1 MYKKILLPLDLH
13 EESSWRSALPAVLE
27 LCTAF
32 GAELH
37 VLTVF
42 PDLPIGMYRLHLPD
56 DTEHHLAEAAA
67 EGLASFAAEH
77 VPEGIAVFRHVRTG
91 GVYRAILEAAEELG
105 VDLIAMASHR
115 PEMGDYL
122 IGPNA
127 ARVVRH
133 SRISVL
139 VVR

>member
-1 MYKKILLPLDLH
+1 MYQKILLPLDLH
-13 EESSWRSALPAVLE
+13 EESSWKKALPTAVE
-27 LCTAF
+27 YCTAF

-42 PDLPIGMYRLHLPD
+42 PDLPVGMYRLHLPE
-56 DTEHHLAEAAA
+56 DTEHRLAEAAVD
-67 EGLASFAAEH
+67 GLAAFVAEH
-77 VPEGIAVFRHVRTG
+77 IPDGVKVFRHVRTG
-91 GVYRAILEAAEELG
+91 GIYRSILAAAEELG
-105 VDLIAMASHR
+105 VDLIVMASHR

-133 SRISVL
+133 SNISVL

>member
-1 MYKKILLPLDLH
+1 MHKKILLPLDLH
-13 EESSWRSALPAVLE
+13 EESSWKKALPTAVE

-37 VLTVF
+37 VFTVF
-42 PDLPIGMYRLHLPD
+42 PDLPVGMYRLHLPE
-56 DTEHHLAEAAA
+56 DTEHRLAEAAVD
-67 EGLASFAAEH
+67 GLDAFAAEH
-77 VPEGIAVFRHVRTG
+77 IPDGVHVVKHVRTG
-91 GVYRAILEAAEELG
+91 GIYRSILGAAEE
-105 VDLIAMASHR
+105 IAADRIMMASHR

-122 IGPNA
+122 IDPNA

-133 SRISVL
+133 SNISVL

>member
-13 EESSWRSALPAVLE
+13 EESSWKKAVPAAVE

-37 VLTVF
+37 ALTVF
-42 PDLPIGMYRLHLPD
+42 PDLPVGMYRLHLPD
-56 DTEHHLAEAAA
+56 DTEHRLAEAAA
-67 EGLASFAAEH
+67 DGLDAFVAEH
-77 VPEGIAVFRHVRTG
+77 VPDAVPVFKHVRTG
-91 GVYRAILEAAEELG
+91 GIYRSILAAAEEIG
-105 VDLIAMASHR
+105 VDLILMASHR
-115 PEMGDYL
+115 PDMDDYL

-133 SRISVL
+133 SAISVL